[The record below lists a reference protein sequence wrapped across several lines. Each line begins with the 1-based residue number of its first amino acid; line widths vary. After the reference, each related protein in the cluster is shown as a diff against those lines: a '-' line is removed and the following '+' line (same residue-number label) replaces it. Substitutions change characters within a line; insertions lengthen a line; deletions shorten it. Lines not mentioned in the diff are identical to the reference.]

1 MALIIVSNRA
11 PVSVVS
17 EGGTYRYDNSSG
29 GLASGLRAYVERVS
43 KKKDAPEIT
52 WLGWPGSTVPENDKN
67 KVRKELLKQF
77 KVHSVFLPE
86 DTMERFYQ
94 GFCNKTIWPLFHYF
108 PSLAMYEKE
117 NWEEYVEVNRIYCEA
132 LLRIAKRNDTIWIHD
147 YHLMLLPAMLRKK
160 MPEAEIGFFLH
171 IPFPSYEVFRL
182 LPSEWRR
189 QIFEGMYGAD
199 LIGFH
204 THDYRT
210 YFLRS
215 TLRIMGLHNH
225 MGEVFYD
232 NRLVKVDTFPMG
244 IDYRKYHSAAL
255 STKVLKEK
263 ELLRKTI
270 PGKKIILSLD
280 RQDYSKGILHRL
292 RGYDHFLKNHP
303 EWVEKIILMMIIVPS
318 RIGVESYQAIKSQID
333 ELVGSINGKYGNF
346 EWVPIHYQYRSLSF
360 TELIALYSASD
371 VALVTP
377 LRDGMN
383 LIAKEYIA
391 SRTDNSGAL
400 ILSEMA
406 GAADELAESI
416 VINPNT
422 EEIGDAIYEALH
434 ADEKK
439 QARNLRVMQERLK
452 TYDVF
457 RWADDF
463 LSQLKSIK
471 KKQER
476 LRARMITKPQRRKI
490 ITAFKRADSRI
501 LFLDYDGTLV
511 PFVNHPEDASPDK
524 KLMHVLEKL
533 TSTKNTEVI
542 IISGRDRH
550 TLKEWFSHLPVNL
563 VGEHGIWLKEKNHA
577 WRLLKP
583 VRSNWKKKIIPIMNH
598 FAERLPGSYVEEK
611 EYSVVFHYR
620 RSEPVFASLR
630 VKELVNHLMS
640 FTTNLD
646 IQMLNSN
653 HALEMRNAGS
663 DKGVA
668 ALHWLSKIKKNNHFI
683 LAAGDDWTDE
693 DLFRTMPP
701 EAFTI
706 KIGQQSTYAL
716 INIAKQDD
724 LVNLLNDLKA

>member
-1 MALIIVSNRA
+1 MGLIIVSNRA
-11 PVSVVS
+11 PVSIVS
-17 EGGTYRYDNSSG
+17 EGGKYRYDESSG
-29 GLASGLRAYVERVS
+29 GLASGLRTYVERV
-43 KKKDAPEIT
+43 KKKSPGNKIT
-52 WLGWPGSTVPENDKN
+52 WLGWPGTAVPESDEN
-67 KVRKELLKQF
+67 KVRKEILKKFDVQ
-77 KVHSVFLPE
+77 SVFLSE
-86 DTMERFYQ
+86 DVMERFYQ

-108 PSLAMYEKE
+108 PSLASYETE
-117 NWEEYVEVNRIYCEA
+117 NWEEYVAVNQVYCEA
-132 LLRIAKRNDTIWIHD
+132 LCRIAKRNDVIWIHD

-160 MPEAEIGFFLH
+160 MPDAEIGFFLH

-215 TLRIMGLHNH
+215 TLRILGLHNH
-225 MGEVFYD
+225 MGEDSYN

-244 IDYRKYHSAAL
+244 IDYHKYHSAAL
-255 STKVLKEK
+255 SQKVKKEK
-263 ELLRKTI
+263 TLLRKTI
-270 PGKKIILSLD
+270 PGKKLILSLD
-280 RQDYSKGILHRL
+280 RQDYSKGILNRL
-292 RGYDHFLKNHP
+292 RGYDHFLKNKP
-303 EWVEKIILMMIIVPS
+303 QWMEKVILIMIIVPS

-333 ELVGSINGKYGNF
+333 ELVGSINGRYGNF

-360 TELIALYSASD
+360 TELIALYNTSD
-371 VALVTP
+371 IALVTP

-391 SRTDNSGAL
+391 SRTDNKGVL

-422 EEIGDAIYEALH
+422 EEISNALVEALH

-439 QARNLRVMQERLK
+439 QKKHLEVIQQRLM

-471 KKQER
+471 KKQRR
-476 LRARMITKPQRRKI
+476 LRAKMITPQLRKKI
-490 ITAFKRADSRI
+490 LTKFGRSASHI

-524 KLMHVLEKL
+524 RLMSILERL
-533 TSTKNTEVI
+533 SCIKNTEVV

-550 TLKEWFSHLPVNL
+550 TLKNWFSHLPLNL
-563 VGEHGIWLKEKNHA
+563 VAEHGIWLKEKNHA
-577 WRLLKP
+577 WQLLKP
-583 VRSNWKKKIIPIMNH
+583 VRSNWKKRIIPIMNH

-611 EYSVVFHYR
+611 EFSVVFHYR
-620 RSEPVFASLR
+620 MSEPVFAALR
-630 VKELVNHLMS
+630 VKELVNHLVS
-640 FTTNLD
+640 FTSNLD
-646 IQMLNSN
+646 IQILNSN
-653 HALEMRNAGS
+653 NALEMRNSGI

-668 ALHWLSKIKKNNHFI
+668 ALHWLSKIIKNNRFI

-693 DLFRTMPP
+693 DLFRVMPAG
-701 EAFTI
+701 AFSI
-706 KIGQQSTYAL
+706 KVGQQSSYAL
-716 INIAKQDD
+716 LNVPTQEDV
-724 LVNLLNDLKA
+724 VNLLNDLHS